1 MPEKTLLEKAN
12 EAAEAIKAKNDI
24 QPRLALVLGSSQ
36 GSFAARVTDCVTIS
50 YKDIPY
56 FKGSSVAGHA
66 GELKIGYV
74 KETPVYVFCGR
85 THMYEGYG
93 AEEVTFPIRVLKP
106 LGVKMLIL
114 TNAAGGINRNYEVG
128 DFMLLKDHINFS
140 ARNPLC
146 GRNEDEFG
154 PRFPDMSAAYSARLN
169 KLAKKIAVEKKI
181 RIHEGV
187 YAAMLGPNYETP
199 AEVRMLSVMG
209 VDAVGMST
217 VPEAIVSSHQGMET
231 MAISSIS
238 NLAAGISPTPLSH
251 DEVKEAAQIAEH
263 KLFAL
268 LEGIIAEVNGLI

>member
-1 MPEKTLLEKAN
+1 MSEKTLLEKAN
-12 EAAEAIKAKNDI
+12 EAAETIKAKTKI
-24 QPRLALVLGSSQ
+24 RPELALVLGSSQ
-36 GSFAARVTDCVTIS
+36 GSFATRVSDCVAIS
-50 YKDIPY
+50 YLDIPY

-66 GELKIGYV
+66 GELKIGFV
-74 KETPVYVFCGR
+74 KETPIYVFCGR

-93 AEEVTFPIRVLKP
+93 ADEVTFPIRVLKP
-106 LGVKMLIL
+106 LGVKILIL

-146 GRNEDEFG
+146 GRNEEEFG
-154 PRFPDMSAAYSARLN
+154 PRFPDMSSAYSTRLN
-169 KLAKKIAVEKKI
+169 KLAKKIAVERKI
-181 RIHEGV
+181 RIHDGV

-199 AEVRMLSVMG
+199 AEVRMLSILG

-217 VPEAIVSSHQGMET
+217 VPESLVSSHQGIET
-231 MAISSIS
+231 MAVSSIS

-251 DEVKEAAQIAEH
+251 EEVKEAAQIAEP

-268 LEGIIAEVNGLI
+268 LEGVIAGVKDFL